1 MYVSVS
7 MSLFVSLSVFVCL
20 CVSLC
25 PCLGCLSLSVSF
37 CISAF
42 VPLSVPLCLP
52 VQLFVQIEYL
62 KRSTFSVAHTLLI
75 QFNQQ
80 TDIDEC
86 KENTD
91 NCSTNATCHNTP
103 GSFNCTC
110 NSGFKEDG
118 VNCTGKERP
127 DNAHFYICFCANADD
142 LLGFVSVFLSFFVS
156 LCLCLH
162 LFGPAFPAYVPVSVL
177 FNFLIL
183 ILCPCLYF
191 CLSVLMYLFM
201 SLSLFV

>member
-1 MYVSVS
+1 MPVPDFVPVFTSVPVLSASWRVFVCVCVFDCVVFLFLYIFVCVRSCFSGYLCLCLYVSVS

-91 NCSTNATCHNTP
+91 NCSTNAQCHNTP

-110 NSGFKEDG
+110 NRGFKGDG
-118 VNCTGKERP
+118 INCSGN
-127 DNAHFYICFCANADD
+127 DGADQCSA
-142 LLGFVSVFLSFFVS
+142 LL
-156 LCLCLH
+156 
-162 LFGPAFPAYVPVSVL
+162 
-177 FNFLIL
+177 
-183 ILCPCLYF
+183 
-191 CLSVLMYLFM
+191 MK
-201 SLSLFV
+201 